1 MDMDDQHG
9 IPPVAATDFIAP
21 DMTMNWLAPSRVYD
35 TTSQFPQVRLAPTN
49 SGYDNLK
56 VRSAFRMDS
65 DSRRNFASLKNLAGF
80 TRLGDVTSGS
90 PQVTQ
95 TEIAVVGVLSAASI
109 GACAWH
115 GYRRHCGSVPWA
127 IGWAIM
133 GGLFP
138 VVSVAVALAEG
149 FGKPMKR

>member
-1 MDMDDQHG
+1 MDQDFSV
-9 IPPVAATDFIAP
+9 PPVAATDFEIP
-21 DMTMNWLAPSRVYD
+21 SMGVNWLAPSRVYD
-35 TTSQFPQVRLAPTN
+35 TTPQYPQVQLAPTN

-80 TRLGDVTSGS
+80 TRLGDVTSGA
-90 PQVTQ
+90 PQITQ
-95 TEIAVVGVLSAASI
+95 TEIAVVGALSAASI
-109 GACAWH
+109 GACAYH
-115 GYRRHCGSVPWA
+115 GYKRHRGSVPWA

-138 VVSVAVALAEG
+138 VVSVAVAFAEG